1 MAHGVII
8 HLDDKCACWLYIYNI
23 YIYIHAYHD
32 ISSKVKIGL
41 MWASEQCYGEI
52 MRSAQSL
59 GLDVDNF
66 TENLKQLKG
75 YVRRRRRHVKLDD
88 NLYQQK
94 FVTVE
99 DIKVS
104 EPYADSPCAE
114 LATQGKDRS
123 SIFTGHLRSPRGQ
136 LLDNPLDRLGVP

>member
-8 HLDDKCACWLYIYNI
+8 HLDDKCACWLYIYI
-23 YIYIHAYHD
+23 YMHIMIS
-32 ISSKVKIGL
+32 SSKVKIGL

-52 MRSAQSL
+52 MCSAQIL
-59 GLDVDNF
+59 G
-66 TENLKQLKG
+66 TRCRQLHRESQAAEG
-75 YVRRRRRHVKLDD
+75 LCSSASTHVKLDD

-104 EPYADSPCAE
+104 EPYADSPWCGASHTGKGQVKHLHWPPAE
-114 LATQGKDRS
+114 PQGTAS
-123 SIFTGHLRSPRGQ
+123 
-136 LLDNPLDRLGVP
+136 

>member
-8 HLDDKCACWLYIYNI
+8 HLDDKCACWL

-136 LLDNPLDRLGVP
+136 LLDTPLDRLGVP

>member
-1 MAHGVII
+1 
-8 HLDDKCACWLYIYNI
+8 
-23 YIYIHAYHD
+23 
-32 ISSKVKIGL
+32 

-75 YVRRRRRHVKLDD
+75 YVRRRRR
-88 NLYQQK
+88 QK

-136 LLDNPLDRLGVP
+136 LLDTPLDRLGVP